1 MAIPCDVNSLEANL
15 STVDV
20 LARLQLLARR
30 AGHEVRLQNA
40 SPELW
45 ALLSLVG
52 LDEVLRVDPGRETEQ
67 REERVGLEEERELPD
82 PAA

>member
-1 MAIPCDVNSLEANL
+1 MAIPCDVNSLDASL

-52 LDEVLRVDPGRETEQ
+52 LDEVLRVDPRRETEQ
-67 REERVGLEEERELPD
+67 REERVGLEEEREFSD

>member
-1 MAIPCDVNSLEANL
+1 MAIPCDVSSLDADL
-15 STVDV
+15 STVDA
-20 LARLQLLARR
+20 LARLRLLARR

-52 LDEVLRVDPGRETEQ
+52 LDEVLRVDPRRETEQ
-67 REERVGLEEERELPD
+67 REERVGLEEERELRD
-82 PAA
+82 PAV

>member
-1 MAIPCDVNSLEANL
+1 MAIPCDVNALDADL
-15 STVDV
+15 STVDA
-20 LARLQLLARR
+20 LARLQLVARR

-52 LDEVLRVDPGRETEQ
+52 LDEVLRVDPRRETEQ
-67 REERVGLEEERELPD
+67 REERVGLEEEREFSD

>member
-1 MAIPCDVNSLEANL
+1 MAIPCDVSPLDAEL
-15 STVDV
+15 STVDA

-52 LDEVLRVDPGRETEQ
+52 LDEVLRVESGRETEQ
-67 REERVGLEEERELPD
+67 REQRVRLEEEREFRD

>member
-1 MAIPCDVNSLEANL
+1 MAIPCDVSSLGADL
-15 STVDV
+15 STVDA

-30 AGHEVRLQNA
+30 AGREVRLQNA

-52 LDEVLRVDPGRETEQ
+52 LDEVLRVESGREAEQ
-67 REERVGLEEERELPD
+67 REERVRLEEKREFRD

>member
-1 MAIPCDVNSLEANL
+1 MAIPCDVSSLGADL
-15 STVDV
+15 STVDA

-30 AGHEVRLQNA
+30 AGHEVRLQHA

-52 LDEVLRVDPGRETEQ
+52 LDEVLRVESGREAKQ
-67 REERVGLEEERELPD
+67 REERVGLEEKREFRD

>member
-1 MAIPCDVNSLEANL
+1 MAIPCDVSSLGADL
-15 STVDV
+15 STVDA

-52 LDEVLRVDPGRETEQ
+52 LDEVLRVESGREAEQ
-67 REERVGLEEERELPD
+67 REERVRLEEECEFRD

>member
-1 MAIPCDVNSLEANL
+1 MAIPCDVSSLDVDL
-15 STVDV
+15 STVDA
-20 LARLQLLARR
+20 LARLRLLARR

-52 LDEVLRVDPGRETEQ
+52 LDEVLRVESGREAEQ
-67 REERVGLEEERELPD
+67 GEQRVGLEEERELGD
-82 PAA
+82 PSA

>member
-1 MAIPCDVNSLEANL
+1 MVIPCDVNALDADL
-15 STVDV
+15 STVDA

-30 AGHEVRLQNA
+30 AGREVRLQNA

-52 LDEVLRVDPGRETEQ
+52 LDEVLCVEPGGETEQ
-67 REERVGLEEERELPD
+67 REERVGLEEEREFSD

>member
-1 MAIPCDVNSLEANL
+1 MAIQRDVNALDADL
-15 STVDV
+15 STVDA

-30 AGHEVRLQNA
+30 ASQEVRLQNA

-52 LDEVLRVDPGRETEQ
+52 LDEVLRVEPGRETEQ
-67 REERVGLEEERELPD
+67 REERVSLEEEREFSD

>member
-1 MAIPCDVNSLEANL
+1 MAIPCDVSSLHPDL
-15 STVDV
+15 STVDA
-20 LARLQLLARR
+20 LARLRLLARR

-52 LDEVLRVDPGRETEQ
+52 LDEVLRVESGREAEQ
-67 REERVGLEEERELPD
+67 REERVRLEEEREFRD

>member
-1 MAIPCDVNSLEANL
+1 MAIPCDVNSLDADL

-30 AGHEVRLQNA
+30 AGQEVRLQNA

-52 LDEVLRVDPGRETEQ
+52 LDEVLRVDPRRKTEQ
-67 REERVGLEEERELPD
+67 REERVGLEEEREFSD
-82 PAA
+82 PAF

>member
-1 MAIPCDVNSLEANL
+1 MALPCDVSSLDADL
-15 STVDV
+15 SSVDA

-30 AGHEVRLQNA
+30 LGHEVRLQNA

-52 LDEVLRVDPGRETEQ
+52 LDEVLRVESGREAEQ
-67 REERVGLEEERELPD
+67 REERVGFEEERELRD
-82 PAA
+82 PTA

>member
-1 MAIPCDVNSLEANL
+1 MAIPCDVSSLDVDL
-15 STVDV
+15 STIDA
-20 LARLQLLARR
+20 LARLRLLARR

-52 LDEVLRVDPGRETEQ
+52 LDEVLRVESGREAEQ
-67 REERVGLEEERELPD
+67 GEQRVGLEEEREFSD

>member
-1 MAIPCDVNSLEANL
+1 MAIPCDVRSLDADL
-15 STVDV
+15 SAVDA
-20 LARLQLLARR
+20 LARLQLLTRR

-52 LDEVLRVDPGRETEQ
+52 LDEVLRVESGREAEQ
-67 REERVGLEEERELPD
+67 GEQRVGLEEEREFRD